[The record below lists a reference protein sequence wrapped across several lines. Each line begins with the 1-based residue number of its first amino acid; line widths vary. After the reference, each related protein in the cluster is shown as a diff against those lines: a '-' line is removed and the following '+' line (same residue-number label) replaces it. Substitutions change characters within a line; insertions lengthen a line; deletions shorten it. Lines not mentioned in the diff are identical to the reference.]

1 MLKYREILLIRP
13 GRIYGQRRN
22 LMGLYSGEG
31 GGGGEEGGGY
41 IRQGAYIRE
50 EKHFN
55 LQSVKLIFL
64 SFFQYKAYTGGN
76 IGMLIGLHMAAYIR
90 ECLLYGRGGVRITGF
105 YGIFEQLKFEIL

>member
-1 MLKYREILLIRP
+1 
-13 GRIYGQRRN
+13 
-22 LMGLYSGEG
+22 MGLYSGEG
-31 GGGGEEGGGY
+31 GGGGKEGGGY

-64 SFFQYKAYTGGN
+64 SFFPYKAYTGGN

-90 ECLLYGRGGVRITGF
+90 ECLLYGRGGVLRDFTVF
-105 YGIFEQLKFEIL
+105 SNNSNLKFYDNNHHRKV